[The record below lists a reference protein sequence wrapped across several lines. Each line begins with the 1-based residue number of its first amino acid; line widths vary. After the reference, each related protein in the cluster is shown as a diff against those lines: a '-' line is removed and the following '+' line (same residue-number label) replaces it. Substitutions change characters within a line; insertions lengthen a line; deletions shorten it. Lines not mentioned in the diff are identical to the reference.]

1 MLDTLAT
8 IMAEFPGEAYR
19 SRCLAHIVNLVV
31 KIILRQF
38 DVTKKKVKKN
48 LPGDNPMP
56 EESNADEDDRDMI
69 PSDEDA
75 VDEMERELDKE
86 EKEMDD
92 GDEDDD
98 EDGEAL
104 ERDLD
109 KLEVALEEEIK
120 GVSHLVKPVRQVLY
134 KVGQFFFFSLLLF
147 PLPPSFSYHRFS
159 FPPLFFF
166 FFPFIY

>member
-86 EKEMDD
+86 EK
-92 GDEDDD
+92 
-98 EDGEAL
+98 
-104 ERDLD
+104 
-109 KLEVALEEEIK
+109 
-120 GVSHLVKPVRQVLY
+120 
-134 KVGQFFFFSLLLF
+134 
-147 PLPPSFSYHRFS
+147 
-159 FPPLFFF
+159 
-166 FFPFIY
+166 